1 MELLLF
7 LKERVLAMDIS
18 VFRFINVK
26 LHNELLAYLMKFTAN
41 DIFLAAVIFAGV
53 VVFLKKTGDKG
64 KLNAAFV
71 LWTVITANII
81 STYLIKPV
89 FKRQR
94 PVVAL
99 DNIYFLVKM
108 GHYGYAFPST
118 HTAMAAVI
126 AAFLWDDYPGA
137 RPVLALFVFLVGFF
151 CVYTGGH
158 YPLDVIGGF
167 VLGVLCG
174 RIALMIR
181 NYNDKR
187 RTER

>member
-1 MELLLF
+1 MDVF
-7 LKERVLAMDIS
+7 SPFKDRVLAMDTS

-26 LHNELLAYLMKFTAN
+26 LHNEFLAYLMKFTAN
-41 DIFLAAVIFAGV
+41 DVFLAFIVLAGV
-53 VVFLKKTGDKG
+53 IVFLKKTGEKG

-71 LWTVITANII
+71 LWTVIASDII
-81 STYLIKPV
+81 STYLLKPV

-94 PVVAL
+94 PVVEL

-137 RPVLALFVFLVGFF
+137 RSALALFVFLVGFF

-158 YPLDVIGGF
+158 YPLDVVGGF

-174 RIALMIR
+174 KLALLIR
-181 NYNDKR
+181 NYNAKR
-187 RTER
+187 RMER